1 MGKNVVIFSDGTGQA
16 GGFRFDEKRSNI
28 YKLYR
33 ATRCG
38 PDSSVDPREQV
49 TFYDPGLGSQGDGG
63 HLGGRI
69 LRWIHNTVAQ
79 ATGFG
84 ITRNIID
91 CYSALIQLWRPG
103 DRIILFGFSRGAYT
117 IRCLGGVIARCGIP
131 THPAGQ
137 PGQPLKMDAS
147 SANKLAA
154 YAVKH
159 VYQFTYPR
167 KTDQATSYQRFL
179 LDTRE
184 KLASRFRTDYGSAD
198 DADLNK
204 ANVYPYFIGV
214 FDTVAALGNFVTGTL
229 FFGAFLLSA
238 VILAALGEL
247 LSQFRNAPAVGSLL
261 GLLTFAHVF
270 WGIFIIAAV
279 VAAAVYVFTHL
290 KWDFSVPGYDLKRS
304 LRTTHFNELWM
315 KFYDQELNPNVRY
328 ARHAISIDENRKNF
342 QRVPWYSV
350 RETSRDE
357 QGIQWFE
364 QVWFSGNHSDI
375 GGSYPEND
383 SRLSDITLGWMFRW
397 ASVVPGGL
405 KHDPSVLKLWPYAN
419 GPQHDEVKIGFG
431 FLTKLFGWTWSEQ
444 VRTLPSSEAVMHCT
458 VYERFDL
465 EAVQVYDAFAPYRP
479 VTLAKHNDFARF
491 YAADAS
497 FPANSLES
505 ATALA
510 DEPRQ
515 NLSGVPRGSNQ

>member
-204 ANVYPYFIGV
+204 ANV
-214 FDTVAALGNFVTGTL
+214 
-229 FFGAFLLSA
+229 
-238 VILAALGEL
+238 
-247 LSQFRNAPAVGSLL
+247 
-261 GLLTFAHVF
+261 F

-290 KWDFSVPGYDLKRS
+290 KCDFSVPGYDLKRS
-304 LRTTHFNELWM
+304 LRTIHFNELWM